1 MPSFK
6 EMVEKYKK
14 RRHDTVVDAVTTGLS
29 LADNVTVD
37 LGLLEDTGVATE
49 IAETVSNVL
58 PFAVIA
64 VTEQCKVL
72 LGKKTGAAGA
82 GDAAYRMVKTGAAMG
97 VGALAALAG
106 GPMGVGAAVTA
117 AGAGAVVA
125 LPAAVSARVIMDRY
139 RGYALMGH
147 RVSLRTQRLKALN
160 TARLSRTSAGE

>member
-6 EMVEKYKK
+6 EMVEEYKK

-97 VGALAALAG
+97 VGA
-106 GPMGVGAAVTA
+106 AVTA

>member
-97 VGALAALAG
+97 VGAAVGLWVG
-106 GPMGVGAAVTA
+106 RGVGAAVGTSVGICV
-117 AGAGAVVA
+117 GAGVG
-125 LPAAVSARVIMDRY
+125 AAVA
-139 RGYALMGH
+139 GMG
-147 RVSLRTQRLKALN
+147 VETSVGFA
-160 TARLSRTSAGE
+160 SSAGGAA

>member
-97 VGALAALAG
+97 VGA
-106 GPMGVGAAVTA
+106 AVTA

-125 LPAAVSARVIMDRY
+125 LPAAVSAWVIMDRY
-139 RGYALMGH
+139 RGYTLMGH

>member
-72 LGKKTGAAGA
+72 LGKKTGAAGRGTPA
-82 GDAAYRMVKTGAAMG
+82 
-97 VGALAALAG
+97 
-106 GPMGVGAAVTA
+106 TA
-117 AGAGAVVA
+117 WSRPARPWAWARRLR
-125 LPAAVSARVIMDRY
+125 LPGRVLWWRCLRRSAH
-139 RGYALMGH
+139 G
-147 RVSLRTQRLKALN
+147 
-160 TARLSRTSAGE
+160 

>member
-82 GDAAYRMVKTGAAMG
+82 G
-97 VGALAALAG
+97 
-106 GPMGVGAAVTA
+106 
-117 AGAGAVVA
+117 AVVA

>member
-82 GDAAYRMVKTGAAMG
+82 GDAAYRMFKTGAA
-97 VGALAALAG
+97 
-106 GPMGVGAAVTA
+106 MGVGAAVTA

>member
-82 GDAAYRMVKTGAAMG
+82 GDAAYRMVKTGHG
-97 VGALAALAG
+97 RGRG
-106 GPMGVGAAVTA
+106 GYGCRGGCCGGAAC
-117 AGAGAVVA
+117 GGQ
-125 LPAAVSARVIMDRY
+125 
-139 RGYALMGH
+139 
-147 RVSLRTQRLKALN
+147 RTGDYGS
-160 TARLSRTSAGE
+160 LSRLCSDGAPRQPAYPAPQGAQYRAAQPHKCGGISHAAAIS

>member
-97 VGALAALAG
+97 VGA
-106 GPMGVGAAVTA
+106 AVTA

-139 RGYALMGH
+139 RGHALMGH

-160 TARLSRTSAGE
+160 TARLSRTRAGE

>member
-97 VGALAALAG
+97 VGA
-106 GPMGVGAAVTA
+106 AVTA

-139 RGYALMGH
+139 RGHALMGH

-160 TARLSRTSAGE
+160 TARLSRTSAGK

>member
-82 GDAAYRMVKTGAAMG
+82 GDVAYRMVKTGAA
-97 VGALAALAG
+97 
-106 GPMGVGAAVTA
+106 MGVGAAVTA

-139 RGYALMGH
+139 RGYTLMGH

>member
-97 VGALAALAG
+97 VGA
-106 GPMGVGAAVTA
+106 AVTA

-125 LPAAVSARVIMDRY
+125 LPAAVRARVIMDRY
-139 RGYALMGH
+139 RGHALMGH

>member
-6 EMVEKYKK
+6 EMVGKYKK

-97 VGALAALAG
+97 VGA
-106 GPMGVGAAVTA
+106 AVTA

-139 RGYALMGH
+139 RGHALMGH

>member
-97 VGALAALAG
+97 VGA
-106 GPMGVGAAVTA
+106 AVTA

-125 LPAAVSARVIMDRY
+125 LPSAVSARVIMDRY

>member
-97 VGALAALAG
+97 VGA
-106 GPMGVGAAVTA
+106 AVTA

-147 RVSLRTQRLKALN
+147 RVSLHTQRLKALN

>member
-82 GDAAYRMVKTGAAMG
+82 GDAAYRMIKTGAA
-97 VGALAALAG
+97 
-106 GPMGVGAAVTA
+106 MGVGAAVTA

-139 RGYALMGH
+139 RGHALMGH

-160 TARLSRTSAGE
+160 TVRLSRTSAGE

>member
-37 LGLLEDTGVATE
+37 LGQLEDTGVATE

-82 GDAAYRMVKTGAAMG
+82 GDAAYRMIKTGAA
-97 VGALAALAG
+97 
-106 GPMGVGAAVTA
+106 MGVGAAVTA

-139 RGYALMGH
+139 RGHALMGH

-160 TARLSRTSAGE
+160 TVRLSRTNAGE

>member
-97 VGALAALAG
+97 VGA
-106 GPMGVGAAVTA
+106 AVTA

-139 RGYALMGH
+139 RGHALMGH

-160 TARLSRTSAGE
+160 TARISRTSAGE

>member
-97 VGALAALAG
+97 VGA
-106 GPMGVGAAVTA
+106 AVTA
-117 AGAGAVVA
+117 AGAGAVAA

-139 RGYALMGH
+139 RGHALMGH

>member
-72 LGKKTGAAGA
+72 LGKKTGVAGA
-82 GDAAYRMVKTGAAMG
+82 GDAAYRMVKTGAA
-97 VGALAALAG
+97 
-106 GPMGVGAAVTA
+106 MGVGAAVTA

>member
-14 RRHDTVVDAVTTGLS
+14 RRHDTVVDAMTTGLS
-29 LADNVTVD
+29 LVDNVTVD

-97 VGALAALAG
+97 VGA
-106 GPMGVGAAVTA
+106 AVTA

-139 RGYALMGH
+139 RGHALMGH

>member
-97 VGALAALAG
+97 VGA
-106 GPMGVGAAVTA
+106 AVTA

-147 RVSLRTQRLKALN
+147 RVPSA
-160 TARLSRTSAGE
+160 SRRSIPRGSAAQVRGNKPCCCNIMI

>member
-97 VGALAALAG
+97 VGA
-106 GPMGVGAAVTA
+106 AVTA
-117 AGAGAVVA
+117 AGAGAV
-125 LPAAVSARVIMDRY
+125 AVSARVIMDRY

-160 TARLSRTSAGE
+160 TARLSRTTAGE

>member
-97 VGALAALAG
+97 VGA
-106 GPMGVGAAVTA
+106 AVTA

-160 TARLSRTSAGE
+160 TARLSRTNAGE

>member
-72 LGKKTGAAGA
+72 LGKMTGAAGA
-82 GDAAYRMVKTGAAMG
+82 GDAAYRMVKTGAA
-97 VGALAALAG
+97 
-106 GPMGVGAAVTA
+106 MGVGAAVTA

-139 RGYALMGH
+139 RGHALMGH

>member
-97 VGALAALAG
+97 VGA
-106 GPMGVGAAVTA
+106 AVTA

-160 TARLSRTSAGE
+160 TARLSRTSEGK

>member
-37 LGLLEDTGVATE
+37 LGLLEDTGVVTE

-97 VGALAALAG
+97 VGA
-106 GPMGVGAAVTA
+106 AVTA

-139 RGYALMGH
+139 RGHALMGH

>member
-6 EMVEKYKK
+6 EMVEKYKR
-14 RRHDTVVDAVTTGLS
+14 RRHDTVVDAVTTGLAR
-29 LADNVTVD
+29 ADNVTVD

-49 IAETVSNVL
+49 IAEPVSNVL

-97 VGALAALAG
+97 VGA
-106 GPMGVGAAVTA
+106 AVTA

-139 RGYALMGH
+139 RGHALMGH

>member
-72 LGKKTGAAGA
+72 LSKKTGAAGA
-82 GDAAYRMVKTGAAMG
+82 GDAAYRMVKTGAA
-97 VGALAALAG
+97 
-106 GPMGVGAAVTA
+106 MGVGAAVTA

-139 RGYALMGH
+139 RGHALMGH

>member
-82 GDAAYRMVKTGAAMG
+82 GDAAYRMIKTGAA
-97 VGALAALAG
+97 
-106 GPMGVGAAVTA
+106 MGVGAAVTA

-139 RGYALMGH
+139 RGHALMGH